1 MQGANLKQ
9 SKTMETYKEKLKNL
23 KRLEKMV
30 ESLIAGQQ
38 VYIKDE
44 TEKDY
49 IQQRIIEINNNLTK
63 ILSQIKEITF

>member
-1 MQGANLKQ
+1 
-9 SKTMETYKEKLKNL
+9 METYKEKLKNL

-30 ESLIAGQQ
+30 QSLIAGQQ

-44 TEKDY
+44 AEKDY

-63 ILSQIKEITF
+63 VLSQIKEINF

>member
-1 MQGANLKQ
+1 LQGANLKQ

>member
-1 MQGANLKQ
+1 
-9 SKTMETYKEKLKNL
+9 METYKEKLKNL

-30 ESLIAGQQ
+30 QSLIAGQQ

-63 ILSQIKEITF
+63 ILSQIKETNF